1 MYAIKDSSGRI
12 LGLSRTKALAYR
24 SSRTANHAGS
34 SVVEP
39 GPAERVARLMS
50 DQESSVSSERPNHAG
65 GRQPSRPQLAALR
78 AFIEHFDAEAAR
90 GNLADGGA
98 FVTSWYP
105 SIGTVRYT
113 TLLALERMGFLE
125 RTKTNVSRHSISRF
139 SPFGRQR
146 LGTRSV
152 EEVSWWAKPTDAARL
167 L

>member
-39 GPAERVARLMS
+39 GPAQQPS
-50 DQESSVSSERPNHAG
+50 CSVSSERPNHAG